1 VRCLIS
7 DDNQAVAAIKGG
19 LPPTRAAVYDRP
31 EFKTKYPFG
40 DLIRE
45 SLQDAAPR
53 PVAAAY
59 NDISLA
65 IQRTLHPPNSVNPP
79 VTATKLR
86 DLVAKAI
93 KGKALL

>member
-1 VRCLIS
+1 MIS
-7 DDNQAVAAIKGG
+7 DDNQAIPAIKGG
-19 LPPTRAAVYDRP
+19 LPPTRTAVYDRP
-31 EFKTKYPFG
+31 EFQSKYPFG
-40 DLIRE
+40 GLIRE
-45 SLQDAAPR
+45 SLQDASPR

-65 IQRTLHPPNSVNPP
+65 IQRTLHPPGSVNPP
-79 VTATKLR
+79 TTATKLR